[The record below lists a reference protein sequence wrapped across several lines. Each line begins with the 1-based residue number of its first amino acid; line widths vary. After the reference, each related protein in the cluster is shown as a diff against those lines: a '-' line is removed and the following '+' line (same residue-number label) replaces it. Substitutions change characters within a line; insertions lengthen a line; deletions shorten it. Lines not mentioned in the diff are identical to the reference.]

1 MQRIPACRLDIACAI
16 VAHGHARSAAMGRQA
31 IEVYTDPADIAELEQ
46 RVVDL
51 AVNAR
56 VRITTRQGEIVEG
69 TVAVTSTVQVFF
81 DPDGN
86 EGING
91 VAILEDARRPGWL
104 GEIWLGDIRRIEHLD
119 SVVMGV
125 SKA

>member
-1 MQRIPACRLDIACAI
+1 
-16 VAHGHARSAAMGRQA
+16 MGRQA

-46 RVVDL
+46 RVVNL

-56 VRITTRQGEIVEG
+56 VRITTRQGEAIEG
-69 TVAVTSTVQVFF
+69 TVAVTPTVQVFF

-104 GEIWLGDIRRIEHLD
+104 GEIWLGDIWRIEHLD